1 MSDPTSSV
9 PPPPPSGPGGN
20 RPARGRSGAVQ
31 PFRALAIVALALVV
45 AVVVLARM
53 PTSPAKPAAARSGPT
68 TTARAGTS
76 TTTAPSV
83 TSTTATTL
91 PPTTT
96 STTLAPSSVTVAVLN
111 GWTTAHGALYFQ
123 HQLSAQGY
131 DTRAPANAI
140 SDTNKTSAV
149 FFTSVAYRANA
160 LALASFLGLPATSVL
175 APTATNDVA
184 IPPYYLSGT
193 DIILLIGADISSRVP
208 ASYGGG

>member
-1 MSDPTSSV
+1 M

-20 RPARGRSGAVQ
+20 RPAGGRSGAVQ

-53 PTSPAKPAAARSGPT
+53 PTSPARPAAARSGPT
-68 TTARAGTS
+68 TTREATS
-76 TTTAPSV
+76 TTTAPSA

-123 HQLSAQGY
+123 HQLSARGY
-131 DTRAPANAI
+131 DTRAPANAVT
-140 SDTNKTSAV
+140 DTNKTSAV

-160 LALASFLGLPATSVL
+160 LAVASFLGLPATSVL
-175 APTATNDVA
+175 APTASNDAA

-193 DIILLIGADISSRVP
+193 DIIVLIGADISSRVP
-208 ASYGGG
+208 ANYGGG